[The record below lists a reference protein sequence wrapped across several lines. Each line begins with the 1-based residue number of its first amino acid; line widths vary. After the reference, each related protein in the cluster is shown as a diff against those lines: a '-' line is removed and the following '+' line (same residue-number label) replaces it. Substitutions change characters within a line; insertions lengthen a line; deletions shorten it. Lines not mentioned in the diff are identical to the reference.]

1 MIWNNHSNLSGQ
13 HAFLGASKYQWI
25 NYSDDKLI
33 QTYDNM
39 LAVQRGTELHALAEQ
54 CIRLRQ
60 KLQGKGTLA
69 SYVNDA
75 IGFGMTPEVVL
86 YFSDVCFGTADSIK
100 FDEKKKFLRIHDLKT
115 GVTPAHMEQLQ
126 VYAALFC
133 LEYHFKPSD
142 IQMELRIYQNNEVQ
156 IFEPSVEHIAPIMDK
171 AISFTKKIHDH
182 NLIGAR

>member
-1 MIWNNHSNLSGQ
+1 
-13 HAFLGASKYQWI
+13 
-25 NYSDDKLI
+25 
-33 QTYDNM
+33 
-39 LAVQRGTELHALAEQ
+39 
-54 CIRLRQ
+54 
-60 KLQGKGTLA
+60 
-69 SYVNDA
+69 
-75 IGFGMTPEVVL
+75 MTPEVVL

-100 FDEKKKFLRIHDLKT
+100 FDEKKNFLRIHDLKT

-171 AISFTKKIHDH
+171 AIRFTKKIHDH
-182 NLIGAR
+182 NLIGVR

>member
-156 IFEPSVEHIAPIMDK
+156 IFEPGVEDIAPIMDK

-182 NLIGAR
+182 NLIGVR